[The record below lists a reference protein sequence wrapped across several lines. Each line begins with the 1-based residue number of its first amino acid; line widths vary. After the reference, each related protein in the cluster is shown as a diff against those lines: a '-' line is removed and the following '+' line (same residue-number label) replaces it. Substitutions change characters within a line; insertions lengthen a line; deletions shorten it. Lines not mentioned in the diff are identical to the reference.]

1 MIAFITGASSGIG
14 RASALKLAALGYD
27 CIVCGRREERLISL
41 QHQIENLG
49 RKAKVLVFDVAS
61 ESQVQEAWNSL
72 PSDWQNVDVLV
83 NNAGGAHGLEP
94 IHQGSTTDWVA
105 MIDSN
110 LKGLLLVSKPIME
123 MMVSRNQGHII
134 NITSIAGKEVYPN
147 GNVYCGVKHAADAI
161 TRGMR
166 ADLYPHGIKVSSIA
180 PGLVETEFSLV
191 RFKGD
196 EERAQKVYEGFQPLT
211 AEDIADTLGYVV
223 SAPEHVVIADV
234 VIFPKAQGS
243 SQLVKRQA

>member
-72 PSDWQNVDVLV
+72 PSDWKNVDVLV

-110 LKGLLLVSKPIME
+110 LKGLLLVDCILLL
-123 MMVSRNQGHII
+123 V
-134 NITSIAGKEVYPN
+134 
-147 GNVYCGVKHAADAI
+147 GNLH
-161 TRGMR
+161 
-166 ADLYPHGIKVSSIA
+166 
-180 PGLVETEFSLV
+180 
-191 RFKGD
+191 
-196 EERAQKVYEGFQPLT
+196 
-211 AEDIADTLGYVV
+211 
-223 SAPEHVVIADV
+223 
-234 VIFPKAQGS
+234 
-243 SQLVKRQA
+243 QLD